1 MKLIRSSL
9 LLDYQHLTLRSAL
22 ALLALVVGVV
32 TLLVVLTIAQLTNTA
47 TAPRLATLGAN

>member
-47 TAPRLATLGAN
+47 PRLATLGAN

>member
-9 LLDYQHLTLRSAL
+9 LLDDQHLTLRSAL